1 MQLMRNTLLLRMGH
15 GEDGSCEWLPLDD
28 AGQPVGR
35 ARSGD
40 LAAAAAESEGLRVV
54 VLAPGID
61 CLLTHATVPGRN
73 RQKLLR
79 AVPYALEDQLI
90 EDVENLHFSL
100 GPALPGGGYPV
111 AVIATRHIDAILET
125 CRSAGLDVYQIIPD
139 LLAVPCVGDA
149 VCVVIEDDMAL
160 VRTGPYSGFAVE
172 TENLGVLLARLPQ
185 AEDTPART
193 LSIMMPA
200 GAVMPDLGEHVSG
213 AEIARYEDSVLM
225 LLARGTGAP
234 FIDLLQ
240 GPYSRSQEWGKLW
253 RPWRATAALLLA
265 GVLISNIV
273 TGVDYFRL
281 RGEQDALNER
291 MQAIFMEAFPGTKRI
306 VDPRVQMQQQLDHL
320 QRQAGSGARFL
331 GLLARSANILR
342 TAQDIEIS
350 GASYRAGRLD
360 VDLTAANLQVL
371 DQLKQSLSASGLSVE
386 IQSAA
391 ADAGQR
397 VKSRLR
403 IQGSEA

>member
-1 MQLMRNTLLLRMGH
+1 MRNTLLIRVGQ

-35 ARSGD
+35 VRSGD
-40 LAAAAAESEGLRVV
+40 LDAAAAEANGLRVV
-54 VLAPGID
+54 VLVPGID
-61 CLLTHATVPGRN
+61 CLLTQATIPGRN

-79 AVPYALEDQLI
+79 AVPYALEEQLI
-90 EDVENLHFSL
+90 EDVENSHFSL

-111 AVIATRHIDAILET
+111 VVIATRRIDAILDA
-125 CRSAGLDVYQIIPD
+125 CRSAGLDVYQLVPD
-139 LLAVPCVGDA
+139 LLAVPCTGDA
-149 VCVVIEDDMAL
+149 VCVLIDGDMAL
-160 VRTGPYSGFAVE
+160 VRTGAYSGFVVE
-172 TENLGVLLARLPQ
+172 TENLGLLLAGQKQP
-185 AEDTPART
+185 EDSPAR
-193 LSIMMPA
+193 SISIQVPI
-200 GAVMPDLGEHVSG
+200 GVVLPDLGSLAAA
-213 AEIARYEDSVLM
+213 AEITRYEGSALM
-225 LLARGTGAP
+225 LFSQGLGIGL
-234 FIDLLQ
+234 IDLLQ
-240 GPYSRSQEWGKLW
+240 GPYNRNQEWGKLW

-265 GVLISNIV
+265 GVLLSNVV

-281 RGEQDALNER
+281 RGERDDLNAR
-291 MQAIFMEAFPGTKRI
+291 MQAVFTESFPGTKRV
-306 VDPRVQMQQQLDHL
+306 VDPRVQMQQQLEQL
-320 QRQAGSGARFL
+320 QRRAGSGAQFL
-331 GLLARSANILR
+331 VLLARSADVLR
-342 TAQDIEIS
+342 TAKDIEIS

-371 DQLKQSLSASGLSVE
+371 DQLKQSLSARGLAVE

>member
-1 MQLMRNTLLLRMGH
+1 MRNTLLIRTGQ
-15 GEDGSCEWLPLDD
+15 GEDGNCEWLPLDD

-35 ARSGD
+35 VRSGD
-40 LAAAAAESEGLRVV
+40 LTAAAAEANGLRVV
-54 VLAPGID
+54 VLVPGID
-61 CLLTHATVPGRN
+61 CLLTQATIPGRN

-79 AVPYALEDQLI
+79 AVPFALEEQLV
-90 EDVENLHFSL
+90 EDVENSHFSL

-111 AVIATRHIDAILET
+111 VVIATRRIDAILDA
-125 CRSAGLDVYQIIPD
+125 CRSAGLDVYQLVPD
-139 LLAVPCVGDA
+139 LLAVPCTGDA
-149 VCVVIEDDMAL
+149 VCVVIDGDMAL
-160 VRTGPYSGFAVE
+160 VRTGPYSGFVVD
-172 TENLGVLLARLPQ
+172 TENLGLLLAAQEQPEGSL
-185 AEDTPART
+185 ARPV
-193 LSIMMPA
+193 SIQIPT
-200 GAVMPDLGEHVSG
+200 GAVLPDLGEAAAT
-213 AEIARYEDSVLM
+213 AEISRYEGSALM
-225 LLARGTGAP
+225 LFSQSPGGG

-240 GPYSRSQEWGKLW
+240 GVYSRNQEWGKLW

-265 GVLISNIV
+265 GVLLSNIV

-281 RGEQDALNER
+281 RNEQEELNVR
-291 MQAIFMEAFPGTKRI
+291 MQSVFMESFPGTRRV
-306 VDPRVQMQQQLDHL
+306 VDPRVQMQQQLEQL
-320 QRQAGSGARFL
+320 QRLAGSGGRFL
-331 GLLARSANILR
+331 TLLARSADVLR
-342 TAQDIEIS
+342 TAKDIEIA

-371 DQLKQSLSASGLSVE
+371 DQLKQSLSARGLVVE

>member
-1 MQLMRNTLLLRMGH
+1 MRNTLLIRTGQ

-35 ARSGD
+35 VRSGD
-40 LAAAAAESEGLRVV
+40 LAAAAAEANGLRVV
-54 VLAPGID
+54 VLVPGID
-61 CLLTHATVPGRN
+61 CLLTQATIPGRN

-79 AVPYALEDQLI
+79 AVPYALEEQLI
-90 EDVENLHFSL
+90 EDVENSHFSL

-111 AVIATRHIDAILET
+111 VVIATRRIDAILDA
-125 CRSAGLDVYQIIPD
+125 CRSAGLDVYQLVPD
-139 LLAVPCVGDA
+139 LLAVPCTGDA
-149 VCVVIEDDMAL
+149 VCVVIDGDMAL
-160 VRTGPYSGFAVE
+160 VRTGPYSGFVGD
-172 TENLGVLLARLPQ
+172 TENLGLLLAGLPKP
-185 AEDTPART
+185 EDAPARPV
-193 LSIMMPA
+193 SIQIPT
-200 GAVMPDLGEHVSG
+200 GGILPDLGERASE
-213 AEIARYEDSVLM
+213 AEISRYDGSVLM
-225 LLARGTGAP
+225 LLSQGMGASL
-234 FIDLLQ
+234 IDLLQ
-240 GPYSRSQEWGKLW
+240 GSYSRSQEWGKLW

-265 GVLISNIV
+265 GILLSNIV

-281 RGEQDALNER
+281 SGEQEELNAR
-291 MQAIFMEAFPGTKRI
+291 MQSVFMEAFPGTKRV
-306 VDPRVQMQQQLDHL
+306 VDPRVQMQQQLEQL

-331 GLLARSANILR
+331 TLLARSADVLR

-371 DQLKQSLSASGLSVE
+371 DQLKQTLSASGLAVE

-391 ADAGQR
+391 ADAGER